1 MILRSRAPCRISFA
15 GGGTDAPYYTCLRG
29 GALVDATIN
38 VYAYAVLS
46 PRTDGKIKLKSLD
59 YNQECVLEKPNNPTY
74 NGKLDLLKASI
85 KKLNIKNPGFTLT
98 SYAEASPGSGI
109 GLSSAMT
116 VALIGVLKE
125 HLNLKMSKSE
135 IAELAYQIERIE
147 LGVKGGFQDQYAAAF
162 GGFSFMEFRN
172 NQVKVTS
179 LKLNP
184 EILWELKAS
193 LLLCDVGETRYSG
206 EIHERI
212 SEKTENM
219 ESEVLESLDRQ
230 KELAFEVKKALL
242 KGELEELGRLL
253 HESGECKKKLDKN
266 VSNSVI
272 EKLYNYARK
281 RGAIG
286 GKISGAGGGGH
297 LLLYCY
303 PEKRP
308 IVAKA
313 LEKRGCNIIRFD
325 FDFEGLS
332 TWKIQKATV
341 YS

>member
-1 MILRSRAPCRISFA
+1 LILRSRAPCRISFA
-15 GGGTDAPYYTCLRG
+15 GGGTDAPYYIRLRES
-29 GALVDATIN
+29 GALVNATIN

-46 PRTDGKIKLKSLD
+46 PRTDGKIKIKSLD
-59 YNQECVLEKPNNPTY
+59 YNQEYILEKPNNPVY
-74 NGKLDLLKASI
+74 NGKLDLLRASI
-85 KKLNIKNPGFTLT
+85 KKLNVKNSGFTLL

-116 VALIGVLKE
+116 VALVGVLKE

-135 IAELAYQIERIE
+135 IADLAYEIERIE

-162 GGFSFMEFRN
+162 GGFSFMEFKN
-172 NQVKVTS
+172 DKVNVTT

-193 LLLCDVGETRYSG
+193 LLLCDVGETHYSG

-219 ESEVLESLDRQ
+219 ESGVLESLDRQ
-230 KELAFEVKKALL
+230 KELAFEVRKVLQ
-242 KGELEELGRLL
+242 KGELDELGRLL
-253 HESGECKKKLDKN
+253 HESWECKKRLDKN

-272 EKLYNYARK
+272 ENIYNFARK
-281 RGAIG
+281 KGAIG

-297 LLLYCY
+297 ILLYCY

-313 LEKRGCNIIRFD
+313 LKRKGCNIIRFD

-332 TWKIQKATV
+332 IWKVQKEW
-341 YS
+341 